1 MSEKETR
8 IVPAHKVFLEMER
21 RDEDQILAEL
31 RGKVVEEYVY
41 RVEGRLGISYAG
53 INEICYRMK
62 HIHVEPWV
70 MWDEDEKYYY
80 ATVRAI
86 NTVEDI
92 SALGL
97 GQQPKL
103 MKVYDRDPRGRRLET
118 SHLEEDRFAK
128 TKALSKAQRNAK
140 KAVIPLTTIKVFIDK
155 FQKGTKRPPKP
166 VKAREKAV
174 VKAKF
179 PPLTSPAI
187 REKSIKPEGRLSKD
201 DVQKALAAE
210 GIPVEKL
217 DFEET
222 DSSIVVSKNVEWMDI
237 KVVNRVTRILQK
249 YGGNYYAE
257 QGAWDVPR
265 R

>member
-8 IVPAHKVFLEMER
+8 IVMAHQVFLEMER
-21 RDEDQILAEL
+21 RDEEQILDAL
-31 RGKVVEEYVY
+31 RGKVIEEFVY
-41 RVEGRLGISYAG
+41 EVGGKLGISYAG
-53 INEICYRMK
+53 INEICYEMK

-80 ATVRAI
+80 AMVRAI

-103 MKVYDRDPRGRRLET
+103 MKVYDRDPRGKRLET

-140 KAVIPLTTIKVFIDK
+140 KAVIPLTTIKVFIEE
-155 FQKGTKRPPKP
+155 FRKGKTKLPPKP
-166 VKAREKAV
+166 VESRVVRPAGRLLSIYDVQEDLKRASIDISPKGCNLAFDTVSDDILVVSMNEALPEKLV
-174 VKAKF
+174 
-179 PPLTSPAI
+179 
-187 REKSIKPEGRLSKD
+187 KSI
-201 DVQKALAAE
+201 
-210 GIPVEKL
+210 
-217 DFEET
+217 
-222 DSSIVVSKNVEWMDI
+222 DSV
-237 KVVNRVTRILQK
+237 LQGYGAK
-249 YGGNYYAE
+249 YHEE
-257 QGAWDVPR
+257 QGSWEVPR